1 MQAHPSVSIVI
12 PCFNQGSFLKEAIES
27 VLGQTRRA
35 DRIIVVDDGSVDNT
49 AAVASEY
56 PQVGYV
62 FQKNRGLAAA
72 RNTGLRRVTTEFVL
86 FHDSDDILKPAAIER
101 CLMALDKHPQA
112 AFVYGGFWWVDQ
124 KRGFIGE
131 ELAKP
136 QTDHFGALLAKNYIM
151 MHGTVMYRTEILRSA
166 GGFNES
172 LPRCEDY
179 DVYLR
184 LTQSHSIASYE
195 GVAAEY
201 RRHNENISLNAP
213 LMLKT
218 VRKLLARYTRIAQTK
233 QEWRVA
239 HAEGLRYWS
248 GFWGP
253 RIEQSLIEE
262 CKGRRRLNVLVS
274 LTATGLR
281 YDPEF
286 ATRLSRRALR
296 KARAAV
302 GRMHRQGAASS
313 R

>member
-1 MQAHPSVSIVI
+1 VI
-12 PCFNQGSFLKEAIES
+12 PCFNQGGFLKEAVES
-27 VLGQTRRA
+27 VLAQTLRPE
-35 DRIIVVDDGSVDNT
+35 RIIVVDDGSTDNT
-49 AAVASEY
+49 AAAAAEY
-56 PQVGYV
+56 PQVDYI

-86 FHDSDDILKPAAIER
+86 FHDSDDILKPTAIER

-124 KRGFIGE
+124 KRGFLGE
-131 ELAKP
+131 ELAKR

-184 LTQSHSIASYE
+184 LTQSYPIEAYE

-201 RRHNENISLNAP
+201 RRHNDNISLNAA

-218 VRKLLARYTRIAQTK
+218 VRKLLARHSRIAQTK

-239 HAEGLRYWS
+239 HAEGVRYWS

-262 CKGRRRLNVLVS
+262 CKGRRRLNVIAS
-274 LTATGLR
+274 MTATGLR

-286 ATRLSRRALR
+286 VPRLSRRILR
-296 KARAAV
+296 KVRAAF
-302 GRMHRQGAASS
+302 GRTLRKGAAPSQ
-313 R
+313 